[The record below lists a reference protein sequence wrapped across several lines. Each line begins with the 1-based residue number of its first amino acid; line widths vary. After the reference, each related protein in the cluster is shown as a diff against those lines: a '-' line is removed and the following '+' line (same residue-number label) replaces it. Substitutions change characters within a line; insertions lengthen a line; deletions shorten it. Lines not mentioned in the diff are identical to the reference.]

1 MKYAKRAT
9 SKDVAELAKV
19 SRTTVSFVLN
29 QVEGVSIPEETRQ
42 RVLDA
47 ARRLS
52 YHPDAAGRRLA
63 TGKTHVIG
71 LVVSQSPDR
80 VAVDAFLPQVMHRL
94 HQAAQQQRYHIL
106 FHAQEPGQDQFY
118 AHLIRERHVD
128 GIVLSGPRT
137 DDAEL
142 VKLHREG
149 VPIMLMGQLPQSDIP
164 FIDADNAGGAQ
175 AAMEHLLDLGHT
187 RIGIITNAPLTY
199 TASRDRLAGYK
210 AALQGRGIKLDKR
223 LVRTGDFTEASG
235 EAAMNNLLKLSPHP
249 TAVFVAS
256 DVVALGALRAIKAH
270 GLHVPEDISLVGFD
284 DVPAATCV
292 EPPLTTVRLPA
303 YGIGWGAAE
312 RLIRLIAGEELDQP
326 GVLLETELIVRGSTL
341 KISSA
346 Y

>member
-1 MKYAKRAT
+1 MKHTKRAT
-9 SKDVAELAKV
+9 SQDVAELAQV

-29 QVEGVSIPEETRQ
+29 GAAGISIPDETRQ

-47 ARRLS
+47 ARKLN

-71 LVVSQSPDR
+71 LVVSQTPDR
-80 VAVDAFLPQVMHRL
+80 VAVDAFLPQVMHGL
-94 HQAAQQQRYHIL
+94 HQAAQQRRYHIL
-106 FHAQEPGQDQFY
+106 FHAQEPGQDWLY
-118 AHLIRERHVD
+118 THLIRERHVD

-137 DDAEL
+137 DDTEL
-142 VKLHREG
+142 VKLYHEG
-149 VPIMLMGQLPQSDIP
+149 VPIMLMGQLPRSNIP
-164 FIDADNAGGAQ
+164 FIDADNSGGAQ
-175 AAMEHLLDLGHT
+175 MAVEHLLGLGHS

-210 AALQGRGIKLDKR
+210 EALKARGIKLDKR

-256 DVVALGALRAIKAH
+256 DVVALGALRAIKRR
-270 GLHVPEDISLVGFD
+270 GLRVPDDVSLVGFD
-284 DVPAATCV
+284 DVPAASYV

-312 RLIRLIAGEELDQP
+312 RLIRLIAGEELDQL
-326 GVLLETELIVRGSTL
+326 GVLLETELVVRDSTL
-341 KISSA
+341 PAS
-346 Y
+346 

>member
-9 SKDVAELAKV
+9 SKDVAELARV

-29 QVEGVSIPEETRQ
+29 QIEGVSIPEETRQ

-47 ARRLS
+47 ARRLN
-52 YHPDAAGRRLA
+52 YHPDATGRRLA

-80 VAVDAFLPQVMHRL
+80 VAVDAFLPQVMHGL
-94 HQAAQQQRYHIL
+94 HQAAQKQRYHIL
-106 FHAQEPGQDQFY
+106 FHAQEPGQ
-118 AHLIRERHVD
+118 RERHVD

-164 FIDADNAGGAQ
+164 FIDANNAGGAQ
-175 AAMEHLLDLGHT
+175 AAVEHLLGLGHT
-187 RIGIITNAPLTY
+187 RVGIITNAPLTY

-210 AALQGRGIKLDKR
+210 TALQARGIKLDKR

-235 EAAMNNLLKLSPHP
+235 EAAMKNLLKLSPHP
-249 TAVFVAS
+249 PAVFIAS
-256 DVVALGALRAIKAH
+256 DVVALGALRAIKAC
-270 GLHVPEDISLVGFD
+270 GLRVPEDISLVGFD

-303 YGIGWGAAE
+303 YGIGWGAAD
-312 RLIRLIAGEELDQP
+312 RLIRLIAGEKLDQR
-326 GVLLETELIVRGSTL
+326 GVLLETELIVRGSTAKL
-341 KISSA
+341 S
-346 Y
+346 